1 MHWANSGTHYGLITK
16 FFHWAVFLLFV
27 NQYVVARL
35 MLTTPIGATSLGY
48 TQGELYNWHK
58 SIGLILLA
66 LALLRYTWRRT
77 TRLPDWAATLSAG
90 EKQLIHWLERV
101 LYFCMIAMPLSGYFF
116 VMAGGY
122 GVNFFGRWQ
131 LPNTIGKHE
140 GLALVAEW
148 THIVLAVV
156 IVVAVTL
163 HLGLGIRQAIV
174 HKRGYLR
181 RMLPFTP
188 R

>member
-1 MHWANSGTHYGLITK
+1 MHWANSGTRYGMITK

-48 TQGELYNWHK
+48 TQGQLYNWHK

-101 LYFCMIAMPLSGYFF
+101 LYFCDCHAPERLFLCH
-116 VMAGGY
+116 GG
-122 GVNFFGRWQ
+122 RLRRQ
-131 LPNTIGKHE
+131 LYRT
-140 GLALVAEW
+140 
-148 THIVLAVV
+148 
-156 IVVAVTL
+156 VAVAQ
-163 HLGLGIRQAIV
+163 HHRQ
-174 HKRGYLR
+174 
-181 RMLPFTP
+181 T
-188 R
+188 